1 MRRDTDHAVTGA
13 RMSWMRAMVRVVCLL
28 AATVAGTLYL
38 LALRAARLP
47 AAGRIPRRW
56 HRLCTKLLDMDMRV
70 YGRPETEGPLLYV
83 CNHASYLDVTALGA
97 VVDASFIA
105 KSDVARWPVIGPL
118 CRLQNTVF
126 IDRTVRTVQQQAAL
140 LSSRLEAGDSLVLFP
155 EGTSNDGNYVRPFKS
170 TLFRAADAAC
180 GDKRVKVQPVTIA
193 YVRLDGLPMGRSL
206 RPYVA
211 WYGDMTLVD
220 HLFRCF
226 GIGRIGVDMI
236 FHQAV
241 DRSAYSSRKTL
252 AQHCHTTISKG
263 LSDALSGRLAP
274 EYGAAVPP
282 EGQRQSEP
290 LPDLALPLPRALETV
305 RDI

>member
-1 MRRDTDHAVTGA
+1 
-13 RMSWMRAMVRVVCLL
+13 MVRVACLIG
-28 AATVAGTLYL
+28 ATVAGTLFFVG
-38 LALRAARLP
+38 LRAARLP
-47 AAGRIPRRW
+47 AARRIPRRW
-56 HRLCTKLLDMDMRV
+56 HRLCTKLLDMDLRIH
-70 YGRPETEGPLLYV
+70 GRPETKGPLLFV

-105 KSDVARWPVIGPL
+105 KSDIARWPVIGPL
-118 CRLQNTVF
+118 CKLQDTVF
-126 IDRTVRTVQQQAAL
+126 IDRTVRTVQQQASL
-140 LSSRLEAGDSLVLFP
+140 IGSRLEAGDSLVLFP

-180 GDKRVKVQPVTIA
+180 GDKPVKVQPVTIA

-226 GIGRIGVDMI
+226 GIGRIGVDVI
-236 FHQAV
+236 FHEAV
-241 DRSAYSSRKTL
+241 DRNAYSSRKTL
-252 AQHCHTTISKG
+252 AQHCHATISKG

-274 EYGAAVPP
+274 EYGAAVRS
-282 EGQRQSEP
+282 EGPRRSGTV
-290 LPDLALPLPRALETV
+290 PDLALPLPRALETV

>member
-1 MRRDTDHAVTGA
+1 MR
-13 RMSWMRAMVRVVCLL
+13 
-28 AATVAGTLYL
+28 
-38 LALRAARLP
+38 
-47 AAGRIPRRW
+47 I
-56 HRLCTKLLDMDMRV
+56 
-70 YGRPETEGPLLYV
+70 YGRPETAGPVLYV

-97 VVDASFIA
+97 VLDASFIA
-105 KSDVARWPVIGPL
+105 KSDVAGWPIIGSL
-118 CRLQNTVF
+118 CKLQDTVF

-140 LSSRLEAGDSLVLFP
+140 LTRRLEDGDNLILFP

-170 TLFRAADAAC
+170 TLFRVAEASC
-180 GDKRVKVQPVTIA
+180 GERPVKVQPVTVA

-226 GIGRIGVDMI
+226 GLGRIGVDVI
-236 FHQAV
+236 FHDAV
-241 DRSAYSSRKTL
+241 DRDAHASRKTL
-252 AQHCHTTISKG
+252 ALDCHATISKG

-274 EYGAAVPP
+274 EYGPAIPQERPRRRGSLPELAAPP
-282 EGQRQSEP
+282 
-290 LPDLALPLPRALETV
+290 PRALETA